1 MHALPSALALALA
14 LVVAVVGQHAV
25 AGHVLLLLVLK
36 RGRHRLRV
44 EEQEEE
50 ADDELHQFHDGQHG
64 DAHPQPQR
72 APDVGEEVG
81 EAVGRELAILDDA
94 EVLQV
99 DVEAQEVLADE
110 VGRPLRLL
118 LLRQRV
124 ALLDEV
130 LGARVVALG
139 HQVRQVGQLGEE
151 GVRLV
156 HEVLLDVAAVEHLK
170 QDADQRN
177 RVLARYVY

>member
-1 MHALPSALALALA
+1 MHALPLVLA
-14 LVVAVVGQHAV
+14 LVVTVAVAVVGQHAV
-25 AGHVLLLLVLK
+25 AGHVLLVLALK
-36 RGRHRLRV
+36 HGRHRLGV

-50 ADDELHQFHDGQHG
+50 ADDELHQLHDGEHG

-72 APDVGEEVG
+72 SADVGEEVG
-81 EAVGRELAILDDA
+81 EAVGGQLAVLHHA

-110 VGRPLRLL
+110 VGGPLRLL
-118 LLRQRV
+118 LLRQGV
-124 ALLDEV
+124 ALLEEV

-139 HQVRQVGQLGEE
+139 HQVRQVGQLGQE

-156 HEVLLDVAAVEHLK
+156 HKVLLDVAAVEHL
-170 QDADQRN
+170 
-177 RVLARYVY
+177 